1 MDILLIAV
9 LLIFAGFGLH
19 GYLRGLVR
27 VLFSLTAV
35 FITIGLATVLTPYV
49 THFLQTQTPLYE
61 SVKGRCTEY
70 LQSTVREELQQKMQE
85 QGEISIS
92 GMRIPEGIQEIL
104 VDNAAGEADSLMEN
118 AGVYEE
124 IGGFIAGQVL
134 QRLAWSLS
142 FGVILVLLVVV
153 VHFLDILARLPVL
166 ENINRMGGLA
176 VGLLEALVVVWIV
189 LLVVVLCQGTEFG
202 REMMDSIEANFFLKI
217 LYENNLL
224 ERLIMG

>member
-35 FITIGLATVLTPYV
+35 FITIGLATALTPYV
-49 THFLQTQTPLYE
+49 THFLQTQTPIYDTIKE
-61 SVKGRCTEY
+61 KSTEY
-70 LQSTVREELQQKMQE
+70 LQSTVREELQQKVQE

-92 GMRIPEGIQEIL
+92 GMRMPERIQEIF
-104 VDNAAGEADSLMEN
+104 VENAAGGADSLMEN

-124 IGGFIAGQVL
+124 IGDFIAGQVL

-142 FGVILVLLVVV
+142 FGVILVLLVVA

-202 REMMDSIEANFFLKI
+202 REMMDSIEGNFFLKI